1 VWGTTSAE
9 GTKTSMFPNVH
20 TSDGC
25 GFSSVTK
32 DGFVSFIDMKNI
44 DPTCR
49 RAIKKSEKNLKKLKV
64 ILEDEHISGIY
75 EENGIADDVLQV
87 LQNLHVDELK
97 NDVDNVVIE
106 IHSQTLYNDILK
118 TVKEHHL
125 SHNYMLSHEAVV
137 NTKYKTVAKKVKP
150 VASQLPSD
158 TDKHIRQAE
167 KEPSLREIRKT
178 GHKFTGESLAKLMIG
193 GNGFL
198 LEPEKKKFQD
208 ILSKHGKAFASS
220 PDEIG
225 CVQPS
230 VIAPMVIFTI
240 PHVPWDLKPI
250 PVPRA
255 LLPKLVE
262 LLKEKMR
269 MGILEPS
276 MAPYS
281 NRWFTVPKKSGA
293 LRFIQDMQPANRVT
307 IRNKGSGP
315 IVDEVAEAFAGH
327 AIYSIGDLYSGY
339 DQFQLAIESRDL
351 TTMKTPLGLVRMCT
365 LPQGATNSVA
375 HMQNAMNQILREFV
389 PDKTIPFVDDV
400 PMKGCKEEA
409 KDSTLDGDGC
419 RRFVVEHIKDVEMIL
434 AKMEDVGLT
443 LSIDKSKFGVGE
455 ILVVGH
461 LCGTYGRKPN
471 PEKVDA
477 IGRMKACSSIT
488 EVRRFLG
495 ACVFY
500 QIWIPHFAHISE
512 PLYKLLRKKN
522 KFFWGHEQDLAMDDL
537 KKILKSPPVLKQV
550 NYDCQRPVIVTVDTS
565 PIAIGWAIGQ
575 DDEDKKRFAIRF
587 GARILT
593 ERQRAYPQ
601 VKRELWGALTALK
614 ADRNYLIGAEV
625 VLETDCLPLLGMI
638 ANCSSPDIAMLRWI
652 AYIKSFNP
660 VLVHIEGKKNCVAD
674 MLSRARYFD
683 EEGMSAH
690 ENDEELLHGGY
701 VMRIDG
707 ENLSTE
713 DLPFR
718 TELYE
723 GKLKDIGL
731 YLSTMKQQEGWTD
744 KTFKDIRHQSYGY
757 LLKEGFLWKR
767 AKKNGEM
774 PLRVVGDSETKTQ
787 ILKEFHDTLWA
798 GHRGVWATYTKI
810 KERYWWKGLYKDVE
824 EFVASCVAC
833 QLQSKIRHRDELHP
847 TYPIAIHFQWMIDL
861 VAMPLAIWGMKYLV
875 LAREEL
881 SNFVEGRALRTKST
895 ENVCRFIL
903 EDIFSRYGSIG
914 RMRADRGELDAAEAK
929 EFFKRYGVQ
938 LKLTTAY
945 NPEANGKIER
955 GHPPIIHAL
964 VKACRGRPKMWPKL
978 LPFAL
983 WADRTTHS
991 TVTGYMP
998 VELMHGQ
1005 KPMMPGEENIPT
1017 WMFLSWEDG
1026 ISRERLLELRIQQL
1040 ERLPEDL
1047 EKALERLKVARL
1059 SNKERFDKTHR
1070 LRVKKIEEGDWVLVF
1085 DSTLEHQ
1092 HSTVRKFAKRWF
1104 GPYVVIKV
1112 YENGTYSLRELDGT
1126 PLRVPV
1132 AGKRIKAFKRRD
1144 GRFNDEDLESFMLP
1158 DQETDEGDINLESD
1172 ILEDALHND
1181 QDSEEA

>member
-1 VWGTTSAE
+1 MWGSTGAE
-9 GTKTSMFPNVH
+9 EIKTEKFPNVH
-20 TSDGC
+20 TRAGC
-25 GFSSVTK
+25 GFLSVTK
-32 DGFVSFIDMKNI
+32 CGFVSFTGVKEL
-44 DPTCR
+44 DPVYR
-49 RAIKKSEKNLKKLKV
+49 KVLRKMEKNFKKIQV
-64 ILEDEHISGIY
+64 LEQNESISGIY
-75 EENGIADDVLQV
+75 EENGMPDDIL
-87 LQNLHVDELK
+87 
-97 NDVDNVVIE
+97 
-106 IHSQTLYNDILK
+106 QTLQDLEIDNEEEGATHCIVNVHTTGMY
-118 TVKEHHL
+118 
-125 SHNYMLSHEAVV
+125 HEISAAMTRLCSSRIAELRPEASV
-137 NTKYKTVAKKVKP
+137 NTRYKTVAKKVKP
-150 VASQLPSD
+150 VATQLPFD
-158 TDKHIRQAE
+158 TDEHIRQAE
-167 KEPSLREIRKT
+167 KEPSLRAARRI
-178 GHKFTGESLAKLMIG
+178 GHKFTKETLANLKIG
-193 GNGFL
+193 GDEFL
-198 LEPEKKKFQD
+198 TEPEKKKFQD
-208 ILSKHGKAFASS
+208 MLSMHGKAFASS

-230 VIAPMVIFTI
+230 IVAPMVIFTV
-240 PHVPWDLKPI
+240 PHIPWDLKPI

-262 LLKEKMR
+262 LLKEKTR

-293 LRFIQDMQPANRVT
+293 LRFIQDMQPANKVT

-339 DQFQLAIESRDL
+339 DQFQLAAQSRDL
-351 TTMKTPLGLVRMCT
+351 TTMKTPLGLMRMCT

-375 HMQNAMNQILREFV
+375 HMQSAMNQILRDFV
-389 PDKTIPFVDDV
+389 PEKTIPFVDDI
-400 PMKGCKEEA
+400 PIKGCEVKERDLTVQE
-409 KDSTLDGDGC
+409 DGC
-419 RRFVVEHIKDVEMIL
+419 RAFVSNHI
-434 AKMEDVGLT
+434 EDVTKILSRLEEVNIT
-443 LSIDKSKFGVGE
+443 LSIEKSKFGVDE

-461 LCGTYGRKPN
+461 LCGSYGRKPN

-477 IGRMKACSSIT
+477 IGRMKACSSVT

-512 PLYKLLRKKN
+512 PLYKLLRKRN
-522 KFFWGHEQDLAMDDL
+522 KFVWQHEQDRAMIEL
-537 KKILKSPPVLKQV
+537 KRLLESPSVLKQV
-550 NYDCQRPVIVTVDTS
+550 NYGCGRPVIVTVDTS

-575 DDEDKKRFAIRF
+575 DDEEGKRFAIRF

-652 AYIKSFNP
+652 AYIKSLNP
-660 VLVHIEGKKNCVAD
+660 ILVHIEGKKNSVAD
-674 MLSRARYFD
+674 MLSRARYFN
-683 EEGMSAH
+683 EEEMMAH
-690 ENDEELLHGGY
+690 GDGEELLHGGY
-701 VMRIDG
+701 VMSIDG
-707 ENLSTE
+707 ESSSSTA
-713 DLPFR
+713 LPFKA
-718 TELYE
+718 ELYE
-723 GKLKDIGL
+723 GKLRDIGL
-731 YLSTMKQQEGWTD
+731 YLSTLERQRNWMD

-757 LLKEGFLWKR
+757 LLRDGFLWKR
-767 AKKNGEM
+767 AKRAGEM
-774 PLRVVGDSETKTQ
+774 PLRVVGDSKTKAQ
-787 ILKEFHDTLWA
+787 VLEEFHDTLWA
-798 GHRGVWATYTKI
+798 GHRGIWATYTKI

-824 EFVASCVAC
+824 EFVASCVVC
-833 QLQSKIRHRDELHP
+833 QLQSKVRHRDELHP

-861 VAMPLAIWGMKYLV
+861 VAMPNAMWGMKYLV

-881 SNFVEGRALRTKST
+881 SNFVEGRALRTKTT

-914 RMRADRGELDAAEAK
+914 RMRADRGELNAIEAE

-964 VKACRGRPKMWPKL
+964 VKACRGKPSLWPKL

-991 TVTGYMP
+991 SVTGYMP
-998 VELMHGQ
+998 VELMYGQ
-1005 KPMMPGEENIPT
+1005 KPIMPAEEDVPT
-1017 WMFLSWEDG
+1017 WVFLSWEDG
-1026 ISRERLLELRIQQL
+1026 ISTERLLELRIQQL
-1040 ERLPEDL
+1040 QRLPEDL
-1047 EKALERLKVARL
+1047 AIALEKMKAARL
-1059 SNKERFDKTHR
+1059 GNKERFDRTHR
-1070 LRVKKIEEGDWVLVF
+1070 LRRKKIREGDWVLVF

-1092 HSTVRKFAKRWF
+1092 HSTVRKFAKRWI
-1104 GPYVVIKV
+1104 GPYVVTKV
-1112 YENGTYSLRELDGT
+1112 HLNGTYVLRELDGVS
-1126 PLRVPV
+1126 LRVPV
-1132 AGKRIKAFKRRD
+1132 AGKRIKVFRRS
-1144 GRFNDEDLESFMLP
+1144 GKFHLEDIEEIFHP
-1158 DQETDEGDINLESD
+1158 QELEGDQQLEESEEA
-1172 ILEDALHND
+1172 LEDAVDDTQNNEGD
-1181 QDSEEA
+1181 